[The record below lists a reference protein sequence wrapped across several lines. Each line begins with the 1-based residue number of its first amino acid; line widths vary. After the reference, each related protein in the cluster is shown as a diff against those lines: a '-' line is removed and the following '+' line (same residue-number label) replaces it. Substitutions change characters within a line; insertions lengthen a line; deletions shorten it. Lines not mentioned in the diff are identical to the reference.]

1 MREDPAYHLGF
12 YPSSK
17 AHFFTRLIA
26 GKSVFCIAASS
37 FLKEFLFEFN
47 QRVYYLPSGVDTDL
61 FKPSPNGLSKE
72 EIIFSWLGTLHK
84 REYIENIKLGL
95 ECFSMLRKKYGHI
108 YFDIVGDGIYRNLL
122 LNDLKQ
128 IGDAHI
134 RFKGWIVP
142 EKVPEYLADIHIGIM
157 PVARDTKFNR
167 AKSPTKLFEYM
178 SMSKPVVASR
188 VGETALII
196 NDGYNGFLA
205 GSKEQFIDKMQELI
219 EKEGLRRQLGER
231 AREAVVEEYSQ
242 EILGS
247 RLYSMLMEKDA

>member
-1 MREDPAYHLGF
+1 
-12 YPSSK
+12 
-17 AHFFTRLIA
+17 
-26 GKSVFCIAASS
+26 
-37 FLKEFLFEFN
+37 
-47 QRVYYLPSGVDTDL
+47 
-61 FKPSPNGLSKE
+61 
-72 EIIFSWLGTLHK
+72 
-84 REYIENIKLGL
+84 
-95 ECFSMLRKKYGHI
+95 
-108 YFDIVGDGIYRNLL
+108 
-122 LNDLKQ
+122 
-128 IGDAHI
+128 
-134 RFKGWIVP
+134 
-142 EKVPEYLADIHIGIM
+142 M